1 MTSLEAY
8 QNLLLK
14 VNRNDSNSNIN
25 VPRGQF
31 VLIFNEQLAK
41 WTCEK
46 VQKKLSSEEL
56 DELNDLL
63 EDEKELVKISS
74 NRNYDYFAIPEN
86 FYKVSSS
93 YSIANRDGCER
104 ILTNWNL
111 KSPDARVILNDE
123 NSNPS
128 FDFEETPMFIT
139 QGRAK
144 IYFSDFTIEKAF
156 LSYYRTPSPID
167 IEGYINLDGT
177 LSKNIDPD
185 ISEANVNEIV
195 TRCAAEI
202 MRNNQNVE
210 GLNLQKDRIP
220 YEN

>member
-14 VNRNDSNSNIN
+14 INKNDSNSNVNI
-25 VPRGQF
+25 PKGQF
-31 VLIFNEQLAK
+31 VLIFNEQVAK

-56 DELNDLL
+56 DELNDIL
-63 EDEKELVKISS
+63 EDEIELEKISS
-74 NRNYDYFAIPEN
+74 NRNYDYFTIPDN

-93 YSIANRDGCER
+93 YSIATRDGCER

-111 KSPDARVILNDE
+111 KSPDIRVILNDE

-144 IYFSDFTIEKAF
+144 VYFSDFKIEKVF
-156 LSYYRTPSPID
+156 LSYYRVPSAID
-167 IEGYINLDGT
+167 LEGYIKPDGT
-177 LSKNIDPD
+177 PSKNIDPD

-195 TRCAAEI
+195 TRCAADI
-202 MRNNQNVE
+202 MRNNFNAE
-210 GLNLQKDRIP
+210 GVQLQKDRIP
-220 YEN
+220 FEN

>member
-14 VNRNDSNSNIN
+14 VNRNDSNSNVTI
-25 VPRGQF
+25 PKGQF

-63 EDEKELVKISS
+63 EDEVELEKVSS
-74 NRNYDYFAIPEN
+74 NRDYDYFTIPEN

-93 YSIANRDGCER
+93 YSIASRDGCER

-111 KSPDARVILNDE
+111 KSPDVRVILNDE
-123 NSNPS
+123 NNNPS

-139 QGRAK
+139 KNRAK
-144 IYFSDFTIEKAF
+144 VYFSDFKIEKAF

-167 IEGYINLDGT
+167 LEGYIKVDGT
-177 LSKNIDPD
+177 VSTNIDPD
-185 ISEANVNEIV
+185 ISTANVNEIV
-195 TRCAAEI
+195 TRCAADI

-210 GLNLQKDRIP
+210 GLQLQKDRIP